1 MTNKEVKMT
10 DTALEV
16 EKLREQEA
24 VGEDAVRP
32 QNEVGA
38 TSEASQVA
46 EPREPQIDYQ
56 AKFKEAQDLY
66 LRTHADFENV
76 KKRLEKDKAMALE
89 YAYEKIAQDLL
100 PVIDTLHAA
109 LKSAQQE
116 GSEAVCQGLELTL
129 QKMHEVLAKHGI
141 ECVECDTD
149 FDPNLHNAIMQVQAQ
164 GQEEGQIVEVF
175 QKGYK
180 YKERLLRP
188 AMVSIAKNN

>member
-1 MTNKEVKMT
+1 MKEEKMT

-24 VGEDAVRP
+24 VGEVDAMRP
-32 QNEVGA
+32 QDEAGA
-38 TSEASQVA
+38 TQA
-46 EPREPQIDYQ
+46 EPKEAQIDYQ

-66 LRTHADFENV
+66 LRTHADFENA

-89 YAYEKIAQDLL
+89 YAYEKIANDLL

-149 FDPNLHNAIMQVQAQ
+149 FDPHLHNAIMQVQAQ

-188 AMVSIAKNN
+188 AMVSIAKN

>member
-1 MTNKEVKMT
+1 MTDREVKMT

-24 VGEDAVRP
+24 VDEAEATR
-32 QNEVGA
+32 NEAG
-38 TSEASQVA
+38 VA
-46 EPREPQIDYQ
+46 ENTSAPKELQIDYQ

-66 LRTHADFENV
+66 LRTHADFENA

-89 YAYEKIAQDLL
+89 YAYEKIANDLL

-141 ECVECDTD
+141 ECVECGLE
-149 FDPNLHNAIMQVQAQ
+149 FDPNLHNAIMQVQSD

-188 AMVSIAKNN
+188 AMVSIAKN